1 LTRRKQVPLGFAGH
15 WEIFLEQDRLWR
27 HQLLRELPLLRQ
39 VEQQCV
45 QISEVTLSIKFTEKY
60 EIRQ

>member
-1 LTRRKQVPLGFAGH
+1 
-15 WEIFLEQDRLWR
+15 
-27 HQLLRELPLLRQ
+27 LRQ